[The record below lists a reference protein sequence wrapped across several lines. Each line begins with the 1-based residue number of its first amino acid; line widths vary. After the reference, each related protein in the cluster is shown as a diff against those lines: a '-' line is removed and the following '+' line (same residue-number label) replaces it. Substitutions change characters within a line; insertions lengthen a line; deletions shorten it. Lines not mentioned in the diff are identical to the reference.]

1 MQIQPPSVS
10 ADDSSGRDTSWFVF
24 FAWTEYDGGGGFVYG
39 CASPA
44 SARTDWHETTS
55 IDIPGGVK
63 LHVYQCIVSDQLW
76 VKLRIALDAGVV
88 DTESLRAEKI
98 VRAKIHASRFIL
110 QEGFGQSGVRTQLHY
125 TLPIVEETVGTAEGA
140 LDWVLTALQDQLNL
154 PFKGRYATHLGN
166 FEIFELHPWLDGPIP
181 FVVEEAQDPEKDRS
195 GPQTREISRS
205 IEFCRD
211 EHIAHLVSEVNGEVI
226 FDKLIKLPAGE
237 RRTSFEL
244 PETPSRLHFRLFST
258 NGDKLLH
265 SEQQTFM
272 NRIHFVMAP
281 VARQLI
287 IEDELTHRAKS
298 QNKELGKKA
307 ASVVTHSSHRSA
319 IGAPREG
326 SWQKFVEDM
335 ERRVADQLPK
345 SGEDKWFTRG
355 IDSEIGA
362 IAHIVGLIDG
372 GQVTHAVLVD
382 PWFGADALQRFAL
395 RLSSHNVR
403 LTILT
408 SWTDEDPDTGT
419 PFERDK
425 SPTAKLETVLNKIE
439 PLLAPS
445 LRIINVVDGK
455 AQAFHDRYLVLY
467 PHETSPK
474 TFLLSNSIN
483 KLAGNWPFAMS
494 LLAPDVGREVQRY
507 VEALL
512 AGTDSAR
519 NRTLNITFDWP
530 SNAT

>member
-1 MQIQPPSVS
+1 LQIQPPSVPAS
-10 ADDSSGRDTSWFVF
+10 GSSGQDTSWFVF
-24 FAWTEYDGGGGFVYG
+24 VAWTEYESGGGFAYG

-44 SARTDWHETTS
+44 SARSDWNETTS
-55 IDIPGGVK
+55 IDIPGGAN
-63 LHVYQCIVSDQLW
+63 LHVYQCIISHQLW
-76 VKLRIALDAGVV
+76 VQLRVALDAGML
-88 DTESLRAEKI
+88 DTESLHVGKVVHAK
-98 VRAKIHASRFIL
+98 VRATRFIF
-110 QEGFGQSGVRTQLHY
+110 QEGFGQSGVRTLLHH
-125 TLPIVEETVGTAEGA
+125 TLPNVEDIVGTADGA
-140 LDWVLTALQDQLNL
+140 LDCVLTALQDQLNL

-166 FEIFELHPWLDGPIP
+166 FEIFELHPWLDGPAP
-181 FVVEEAQDPEKDRS
+181 FLVEGAQDSEKDSS

-226 FDKLIKLPAGE
+226 FDRLIKLPAGE
-237 RRTSFEL
+237 RRTAFEL
-244 PETPSRLHFRLFST
+244 PETPSRLHFRLFSA

-265 SEQQTFM
+265 SEHQTFL
-272 NRIHFVMAP
+272 NRIHIVMAP
-281 VARQLI
+281 VARQLT

-319 IGAPREG
+319 VGAPREG

-335 ERRVADQLPK
+335 ERRVANQLPK

-355 IDSEIGA
+355 IDSEVGA
-362 IAHIVGLIDG
+362 IAHIAGLIDG
-372 GQVTHAVLVD
+372 GHITHAVLVD

-395 RLSSHNVR
+395 RISSHNVR
-403 LTILT
+403 FTILT
-408 SWTDEDPDTGT
+408 SWTDEDPDTGN

-425 SPTAKLETVLNKIE
+425 SPTAKLEAVLQKIE

-445 LRIINVVDGK
+445 LRIINLVDGK

-467 PHETSPK
+467 PYETPPK

-519 NRTLNITFDWP
+519 NRALNITFDWP